1 MSFGVELHRGFG
13 WVWYDRS
20 VASPWRPMGTHPTT
34 LDAVSVRAGIIVT
47 GTEIL
52 TGRIADQ
59 NGPWLST
66 QLLALGVD
74 VAHITICGDRPADL
88 TAQLRF
94 LTDQGV
100 DLIITSGGLGPT
112 ADDLTVATTA
122 EFCHREL
129 LLDRELEEH
138 IAGIIR
144 RYRPRTPDLD
154 AGPTRIGIR
163 KQAQV
168 PTGAT
173 VLPPTGTAP
182 GVVIPAVAGDR
193 QVPTLV
199 ILPGPPGELQ
209 AMCRVQSPHLQSR
222 GTVPSRRPAAGNRAR
237 LRIARGTTRRDT
249 TPGRRRDRRA
259 RPTRDHHMSST
270 R

>member
-1 MSFGVELHRGFG
+1 ML
-13 WVWYDRS
+13 
-20 VASPWRPMGTHPTT
+20 PTR

-47 GTEIL
+47 GTEVL
-52 TGRIADQ
+52 TGRITDQ

-88 TAQLRF
+88 IAQLRF
-94 LTDQGV
+94 HADQGV
-100 DLIITSGGLGPT
+100 GLIVTSGGLGPT
-112 ADDLTVATTA
+112 ADDLTVATVA
-122 EFCHREL
+122 EFCNREL
-129 LLDRELEEH
+129 LLDLELEEH

-144 RYRPRTPDLD
+144 RHRPRTPDLD

-173 VLPPTGTAP
+173 ALPPTGTAP
-182 GVVIPAVAGDR
+182 GVVIPAVAGNR
-193 QVPTLV
+193 QVPTIV

-209 AMCRVQSPHLQSR
+209 AMCRTQSPHLQSPR
-222 GTVPSRRPAAGNRAR
+222 YCPEPTTCSRKPCAPTDCTRHNSQRHCAG
-237 LRIARGTTRRDT
+237 
-249 TPGRRRDRRA
+249 
-259 RPTRDHHMSST
+259 PTQRSPTST
-270 R
+270 DSRSPHVFDAVNSTW